1 MTEHMPAPATLPGHR
16 IAALEPPPAVPGR
29 SLHGAVHPPEEQR
42 RIFHRIG
49 QLAAAIHH
57 SASARPGGGAPAA
70 LAKLERH
77 LAGARELLAPG
88 DEGYIRA
95 VVKSAEHLPPLDA
108 VPTHGDLQLRNLR
121 WDTDRGSL
129 YVIDFERSEPGPAI
143 RDFVRLSDAW
153 NGRPDLHEALTA
165 GYGRPLT
172 AAEEQHLAVHE
183 VLDAVSGIQYGA
195 CNGDPE
201 PVERGRRTLARLR
214 TPPRVTTPTL
224 RSSTVATAPAD
235 HWEQIYRDGIEF
247 RPLGEDERAL
257 LAEHAPALEGGGRAL
272 DIGCGTGELAAHLA
286 KAGFQVDAVDL
297 AEAALERARTAHPDA
312 AAVRWLRLDVEH
324 DDLAPLGDDPYDV
337 ITLRLSVASVASR
350 TNLLHALGRRLRP
363 GGTVAITTP
372 LAASTPADR
381 RSIALDED
389 EIAALTSGWKNASR
403 FDTGDL
409 ALLVLR
415 GPFADT
421 VATERTVP
429 ATGNVAV
436 AGSLAVVTNDRG
448 QVLLG
453 WSARGM
459 WELPGGKLDGPKA
472 PDEAPEA
479 LEAAAVRELAEETG
493 LRATGAT
500 VLAILTDAAQG
511 VPRLTAVTRVTG
523 FTGTP
528 AVLEPHKFTR
538 WEWFD
543 TPSLA
548 CLGRVFTP
556 AAQALESVWPGSIP
570 GLPPVTAYPH
580 DTAHPA
586 APGESPEA
594 ARRRTGMTDRIA
606 AANPSLPAEILAA
619 LRTVPRHRF
628 APEQDLAAAYDDDLA
643 VITRRD
649 ETGRATSS
657 VSAPWLQ
664 ADMIAKLGLEPGA
677 DVLEVGS
684 GGYNA
689 ELLAHVVGEEG
700 RVVTVDIDEYVV
712 RRTRRFTAEAGS
724 GRVLALQGDGA
735 LGAPARHV
743 PRGGFDGC
751 VITHNVWDIAPA
763 WRQQLR
769 EGATLVAPLEVHGY
783 TRAIAL
789 VRRGDVL
796 HARGWTYCGFVRDLG
811 QNGRTTP
818 VVDLAGGE
826 LRLRF
831 EDGPAGDT
839 TGLEEALRG
848 ERHEA
853 RTGVT
858 VAGGESFETL
868 QLYLA
873 TTLPSFCRLAGD
885 RDKDTGIATFD
896 RSGNTP
902 ALLGDGSLAY
912 LTYVWV
918 KDGETPAERRAE
930 FVAHA
935 FGESGPALADRLAAA
950 VRRWDEHVRGH
961 GYPRMTV
968 HPSTTPDSVLPAGH
982 VVDKVL
988 SRLVFH
994 WGT

>member
-1 MTEHMPAPATLPGHR
+1 M
-16 IAALEPPPAVPGR
+16 
-29 SLHGAVHPPEEQR
+29 
-42 RIFHRIG
+42 
-49 QLAAAIHH
+49 
-57 SASARPGGGAPAA
+57 
-70 LAKLERH
+70 
-77 LAGARELLAPG
+77 
-88 DEGYIRA
+88 
-95 VVKSAEHLPPLDA
+95 
-108 VPTHGDLQLRNLR
+108 
-121 WDTDRGSL
+121 
-129 YVIDFERSEPGPAI
+129 
-143 RDFVRLSDAW
+143 
-153 NGRPDLHEALTA
+153 
-165 GYGRPLT
+165 
-172 AAEEQHLAVHE
+172 
-183 VLDAVSGIQYGA
+183 
-195 CNGDPE
+195 
-201 PVERGRRTLARLR
+201 RT
-214 TPPRVTTPTL
+214 V
-224 RSSTVATAPAD
+224 PAD
-235 HWEQIYRDGIEF
+235 PWEQLYSDGTEF
-247 RPLGEDERAL
+247 SPLGEDERAL
-257 LAEHAPALEGGGRAL
+257 LAEHAPAPDGGRAL

-286 KAGFQVDAVDL
+286 AAGFQVDAVDL

-312 AAVRWLRLDVEH
+312 AGVRWLRLDIEH
-324 DDLAPLGDDPYDV
+324 DDPAPLGDDSYDL
-337 ITLRLSVASVASR
+337 ITFRLSVAFVASR
-350 TNLLHALGRRLRP
+350 TNLLHALGRRLSP
-363 GGTVAITTP
+363 GGTVVITTP
-372 LAASTPADR
+372 LAASTPADKR
-381 RSIALDED
+381 RIALDED
-389 EIAALTSGWKNASR
+389 EIAALTSGWTDVKRIDA
-403 FDTGDL
+403 GDL
-409 ALLVLR
+409 AVLVLR
-415 GPFADT
+415 GPCADT

-459 WELPGGKLDGPKA
+459 WELPGGKIEGPE
-472 PDEAPEA
+472 P
-479 LEAAAVRELAEETG
+479 LEATAVRELAEETG
-493 LRATGAT
+493 LLAEDAT

-511 VPRLTAVTRVTG
+511 VPRLTAVTRVTA

-528 AVLEPHKFTR
+528 AMLEPHKFTR

-543 TPSLA
+543 TTSLA
-548 CLGRVFTP
+548 CLGPVFAP
-556 AAQALESVWPGSIP
+556 GAQVLEATWPGSVP
-570 GLPPVTAYPH
+570 GLPPVTFYPH

-594 ARRRTGMTDRIA
+594 ARRRTEMTDRVA
-606 AANPSLPAEILAA
+606 AANPSLPADILDA

-628 APEQDLAAAYDDDLA
+628 TPEQDLASAYDDDLA
-643 VITRRD
+643 VVTRRD

-664 ADMIAKLGLEPGA
+664 AGMAAKLRLEPGA
-677 DVLEVGS
+677 TVLEVGS

-689 ELLAHVVGEEG
+689 ELLAHVVGEGG

-724 GRVLALQGDGA
+724 GRVLALRGDGA

-751 VITHNVWDIAPA
+751 VITHNVWEIAPA

-769 EGATLVAPLEVHGY
+769 EGATLVVPLEIHGY

-789 VRRGDVL
+789 QRRGDVL
-796 HARGWTYCGFVRDLG
+796 HATGWTYCGFVRDLG

-818 VVDLAGGE
+818 AVRLAGGE

-848 ERHEA
+848 PRHEA
-853 RTGVT
+853 LTGVT
-858 VAGGESFETL
+858 IAGGESFETL

-873 TTLPSFCRLAGD
+873 STVPGFCRLAGD
-885 RDKDTGIATFD
+885 RDTDTGITAFA
-896 RSGNTP
+896 RSENAA

-950 VRRWDEHVRGH
+950 VRRWDEHARGH

-968 HPSTTPDSVLPAGH
+968 HPAATPDSDLPAGH

-988 SRLVFH
+988 SRLVFQ
-994 WGT
+994 WAGPDEPVVAAAGELVTRSAG